1 MAQHDGDIANQLF
14 PNVRADVNAALVA
27 LMTSNSGATAP
38 ATTFASMWWYD
49 TSTDILKIRN
59 KTNTAWINVFNALT
73 ASTFAPGPPGP
84 AGPQGIQGPVGP
96 SPDTSNFM
104 LRTAPSASAQITG
117 PSLSISGT
125 AWLGSLSTG
134 WLGLSSGSTI
144 QAWNGVVQA
153 RHFRFFG
160 EGIGGDW
167 GFDWWPG
174 VGIGLITQGEFK
186 GYFDTAGNAVFP
198 NFIIYSDRKL
208 KKEIKSL
215 GSVGALVDKISP
227 KKYKMKADDT
237 KEHYGFIA
245 QDFDGLPVQTE
256 VDRKLKGLEQM
267 GVLAILWKALQET
280 RAELKELKDGR
291 I

>member
-14 PNVRADVNAALVA
+14 PNVRADLNAALVA

-38 ATTFASMWWYD
+38 TTTFASMWWYD

-73 ASTFAPGPPGP
+73 ASTYAPGPTGP
-84 AGPQGIQGPVGP
+84 TGPQGIQGPVGP

-104 LRTAPSASAQITG
+104 LKTAPNASAQITG
-117 PSLSISGT
+117 PSLSVSG
-125 AWLGSLSTG
+125 AGWFGSLSV
-134 WLGLSSGSTI
+134 GSLIVSNNATI
-144 QAWNGVVQA
+144 QLYNGMVQA
-153 RHFRFFG
+153 QQFRFFG
-160 EGIGGDW
+160 AGSGGDW
-167 GFDWWPG
+167 GFDWWGG
-174 VGIGLITQGEFK
+174 VGIGLVTGGGFK
-186 GYFDTAGNAVFP
+186 GYFDGSGNAVFP

-208 KKEIKSL
+208 KKEIKPL

-227 KKYKMKADDT
+227 KKYKMKADDA

-245 QDFDGLPVQTE
+245 QDFDGLPVQME

-291 I
+291 V